1 MGRVTEQNPPLTPAA
16 RRILD
21 AASRLFYAR
30 GLHAVG
36 VDTIAAEAGVTK
48 KTLYDRFGSKE
59 ALEVAYLRARDARW
73 EVLLGRALEAHP
85 APGVDQVL
93 AVFDAVEAWSAADGG
108 RGCAAI
114 NARAEVEDGDHP
126 VAVEVSRQKS
136 WVRELLESECRGAGL
151 ARPGEL
157 ADALML
163 LYDGAL
169 AGSGTGVPAEPFQA
183 ARRAAAALCAAHT
196 T

>member
-1 MGRVTEQNPPLTPAA
+1 MTDAPSLTPAA
-16 RRILD
+16 RRILE
-21 AASRLFYAR
+21 AASHLFYAR

-73 EVLLGRALEAHP
+73 EEHLRAALAAHEE
-85 APGVDQVL
+85 PGVERVL
-93 AVFDAVEAWSAADGG
+93 ALFDAAEGWTSAEGG

-114 NARAEVEDGDHP
+114 NARAEVDDPAHP
-126 VAVEVSRQKS
+126 VAVEVGRQKA
-136 WVRELLESECRGAGL
+136 WLRELVEGECRQAGL
-151 ARPGEL
+151 RRSGEL
-157 ADALML
+157 AAALVL

-169 AGSGTGVPAEPFQA
+169 VASGLGVPSAPFRA
-183 ARRAAAALCAAHT
+183 ARRAARTLCEAAGT
-196 T
+196 

>member
-1 MGRVTEQNPPLTPAA
+1 MTDQVALTPAA

-21 AASRLFYAR
+21 AASRLFYSR

-59 ALEVAYLRARDARW
+59 ALVVAYLRARDARW
-73 EVLLGRALEAHP
+73 RERLERALDAHP
-85 APGVDQVL
+85 DPGEDRVL
-93 AVFDAVEAWSAADGG
+93 VLFDAVEGWMTQEGG

-114 NARAEVEDGDHP
+114 NARAEIDDPDHP
-126 VAVEVSRQKS
+126 VAVEVARQKA
-136 WVRELLESECRGAGL
+136 WVRELLRAECRAAGL
-151 ARPGEL
+151 ARPDDL
-157 ADALML
+157 ATAVAL

-169 AGSGTGVPAEPFQA
+169 AASGVGAPPEPFRA
-183 ARRAAAALCAAHT
+183 ARRAARTLCAAHAA
-196 T
+196 

>member
-1 MGRVTEQNPPLTPAA
+1 MSEHTAPQAPLTPAA
-16 RRILD
+16 RRILET
-21 AASRLFYAR
+21 ASRLFYAR

-73 EVLLGRALEAHP
+73 EELLGRTLEQHP
-85 APGVDQVL
+85 VAGVDRVL
-93 AVFDAVEAWSAADGG
+93 AFFDAVEEWSASAGG

-114 NARAEVEDGDHP
+114 NARAEVDDPGHP
-126 VAVEVSRQKS
+126 VAVEVARQKS
-136 WVRELLESECRGAGL
+136 WVRGLLESECRGAGL

-157 ADALML
+157 ADALVL

-169 AGSGTGVPAEPFQA
+169 AGSGTGVPGDPFPT
-183 ARRAAAALCAAHT
+183 ARRAARALCEAHRA
-196 T
+196 